1 MTEVY
6 CCFKTSTLS
15 LKAHEKDISVE
26 ESMFLICC
34 PDRLL
39 YSPLWLSLQTQRIS
53 LTFSNSFMKQL
64 FFFLLPLHTH
74 EYTDRCKLKSR
85 FWVCECEK
93 RTICCKWKKAF
104 FSCLLW
110 CQSQNVSVKFLLKIR
125 YLLYKKQKHCL
136 CVCVCYSLNADDLLL
151 SAPFPK
157 EGGAFT
163 ACALDTLATTNPI
176 SACVL

>member
-64 FFFLLPLHTH
+64 FFLLPLHTH

-104 FSCLLW
+104 FPLAYYGVNLRMCLW
-110 CQSQNVSVKFLLKIR
+110 SFCSKYVIYYTKNKNTVYV
-125 YLLYKKQKHCL
+125 
-136 CVCVCYSLNADDLLL
+136 CVCV
-151 SAPFPK
+151 
-157 EGGAFT
+157 
-163 ACALDTLATTNPI
+163 TL
-176 SACVL
+176 